1 MPGPDPAVIG
11 VLGPLVPLDD
21 EAVLDRA
28 FRRSI
33 TEPEMS
39 ASETDT
45 PIGATGRRI
54 KLPFLSEMTSVSRDV
69 SGALSDD
76 VAWEGKADDPE
87 GALGGGMLGMPAA
100 ADGGVGIAE
109 PAVPGGARAKAKRDL
124 GLSCLRAA
132 DTLASS
138 SCNCCVLA

>member
-1 MPGPDPAVIG
+1 MPSPDPAVIG

-21 EAVLDRA
+21 GAVLDRA

-45 PIGATGRRI
+45 PFGTAGKRI
-54 KLPFLSEMTSVSRDV
+54 KLPFLSEMVSVSRDV

-76 VAWEGKADDPE
+76 VEWEGKVDVSE
-87 GALGGGMLGMPAA
+87 GGLGGGILGLTPAG
-100 ADGGVGIAE
+100 GGVDIAE

-124 GLSCLRAA
+124 GLSCLRVA

-138 SCNCCVLA
+138 SCSCCVSA